1 MVGNGRNIKKTT
13 KKNKNKCYVVKLPIL
28 AQHIILGSDVLDY
41 SINLFIVLSITSTLE
56 DFMDK
61 NHVYQV

>member
-1 MVGNGRNIKKTT
+1 MAEIFKKT
-13 KKNKNKCYVVKLPIL
+13 KKKQKKHKKNKCYVELPIL
-28 AQHIILGSDVLDY
+28 AQPILLGSDVLDY
-41 SINLFIVLSITSTLE
+41 SINLFIILSITSTLE